1 MTTYILIDDE
11 EIIRRGTKKKLEPL
25 SDTIE
30 CIGEADNG
38 QAGIDLIREK
48 KPDFVILDMQMPV
61 MDGMELLP
69 YLAEHYPGM
78 PLLVISG
85 YRDFDYIKQA
95 ISANAVEYLL
105 KPFSAEMIQN
115 CVRDILQRLSEREQI
130 DYKLRESE
138 EEKEEANTRYDMMLL
153 QNIILGYHVGEPS
166 FTSQKLK
173 SLEGSHELVLLTIQ
187 CQLQRAEE
195 EITGWLAENG
205 FADLA
210 LYLPAAEGSGM
221 GFLILF
227 LPRIEKTRMQSLLAQ
242 AVSAMTNGLGL
253 GDTPITLGV
262 SRRHASVSS
271 LREAYLETVAALDGQ
286 SAAYEGSAV
295 YYYEGE
301 LSPRQLEWE
310 HTDELLFR
318 IEAGMAEEVTLLTK
332 KLFSFYRTVADCR
345 LVDVK
350 YHCHELSGQCRTIL
364 SEYLGETQS
373 AGGVQNIVSHIYSLA
388 DLETYYTNFF
398 RNLAELLRPRS
409 VYAEGDIIE
418 RVQLYMQRNYRKALT
433 QDFVASLFYINRSY
447 LSTLFKARTGEKFV
461 DYLND
466 IRIEHAKEL
475 LGMSG
480 QKMYQISKNVGYDNV
495 KYFFRVFK
503 KSVGMTPEQYRENC
517 RG

>member
-38 QAGIDLIREK
+38 QTGIDLIREK

-227 LPRIEKTRMQSLLAQ
+227 LPLSMLHDSLKCKH
-242 AVSAMTNGLGL
+242 V
-253 GDTPITLGV
+253 
-262 SRRHASVSS
+262 
-271 LREAYLETVAALDGQ
+271 
-286 SAAYEGSAV
+286 
-295 YYYEGE
+295 
-301 LSPRQLEWE
+301 
-310 HTDELLFR
+310 
-318 IEAGMAEEVTLLTK
+318 
-332 KLFSFYRTVADCR
+332 
-345 LVDVK
+345 
-350 YHCHELSGQCRTIL
+350 
-364 SEYLGETQS
+364 
-373 AGGVQNIVSHIYSLA
+373 
-388 DLETYYTNFF
+388 
-398 RNLAELLRPRS
+398 
-409 VYAEGDIIE
+409 
-418 RVQLYMQRNYRKALT
+418 
-433 QDFVASLFYINRSY
+433 
-447 LSTLFKARTGEKFV
+447 
-461 DYLND
+461 
-466 IRIEHAKEL
+466 
-475 LGMSG
+475 
-480 QKMYQISKNVGYDNV
+480 
-495 KYFFRVFK
+495 
-503 KSVGMTPEQYRENC
+503 
-517 RG
+517 